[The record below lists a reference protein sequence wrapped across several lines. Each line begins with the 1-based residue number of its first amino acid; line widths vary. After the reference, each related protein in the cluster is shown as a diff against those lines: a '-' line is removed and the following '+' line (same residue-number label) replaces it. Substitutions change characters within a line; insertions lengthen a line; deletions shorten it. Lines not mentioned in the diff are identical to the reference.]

1 MTQQQREKLVFLTGK
16 LEGLAYCVD
25 SQSVAD
31 ALVDVRQDIDELL
44 KEDADETA

>member
-16 LEGLAYCVD
+16 IEGLAYCVD
-25 SQSVAD
+25 SQTVAD

-44 KEDADETA
+44 KEEC